1 MSEFAACIDWPYS
14 TLTADMTENVPG
26 SLGLPLFGDQSMT
39 FYRDPIQFV
48 EKQCSKHGPLFQA
61 RLLNTATVFIT
72 EHETARTALSFPDE
86 DLSSSSA
93 YRPFMSKVYGD
104 NNIILAGSEAHSQ
117 LSCSLMAA
125 FSPAVMTTLRT
136 NIDAVV
142 KDCLKP
148 LECLSEPIDLYQKL
162 KGISTTACFR
172 LLLELQTSDPLNAQL
187 SELATEH
194 WHGITSLPA
203 TFNLGFGI
211 KSTMSRSMEAKEKL
225 LEIIETRIR
234 MLDASEDGL
243 LHRLSKELDMPPN
256 ECAQQLLLLVSALV
270 PKAFSSILTT
280 LIRHLSL
287 RPSWEV
293 EDHLDDEAWLA
304 SAIQEAHRLEPPFI
318 AMRRVVTKAG
328 GIRLGNYRI
337 PQDTVVM
344 IMLPTVNRDGTIY
357 SDPDSFDPTRFLH
370 DTATPPLTF
379 GYGARPCVGQG
390 FVQALMISMTQQLL
404 KGFDFDIPD
413 IDHVLCETK
422 WLPVARPAKPV
433 MAYTFD
439 RV

>member
-1 MSEFAACIDWPYS
+1 
-14 TLTADMTENVPG
+14 
-26 SLGLPLFGDQSMT
+26 
-39 FYRDPIQFV
+39 
-48 EKQCSKHGPLFQA
+48 
-61 RLLNTATVFIT
+61 
-72 EHETARTALSFPDE
+72 
-86 DLSSSSA
+86 
-93 YRPFMSKVYGD
+93 
-104 NNIILAGSEAHSQ
+104 
-117 LSCSLMAA
+117 
-125 FSPAVMTTLRT
+125 
-136 NIDAVV
+136 
-142 KDCLKP
+142 
-148 LECLSEPIDLYQKL
+148 
-162 KGISTTACFR
+162 
-172 LLLELQTSDPLNAQL
+172 
-187 SELATEH
+187 
-194 WHGITSLPA
+194 
-203 TFNLGFGI
+203 
-211 KSTMSRSMEAKEKL
+211 MSRSMEAKEKL

-379 GYGARPCVGQG
+379 GYGARRRSGCC
-390 FVQALMISMTQQLL
+390 QLHTPVTADWPL
-404 KGFDFDIPD
+404 PQYLLGAC
-413 IDHVLCETK
+413 VLCGSF
-422 WLPVARPAKPV
+422 LQHASARASSK
-433 MAYTFD
+433 
-439 RV
+439 R